1 MTIEELLISLA
12 KERPNGVSFD
22 VTAMRLLKQKIPLED
37 SQVDDLKAEMFQIE
51 DGRWFSRVMIA
62 NDETRL
68 AFEEQAS
75 AWLAKHGYFSVDR
88 LFECFGCVF
97 RHISTTEDCAAF
109 LRHLGFL
116 VVLWGKG
123 GYFCSQPSPDL
134 EESLMAT
141 SKTVAERLE
150 EAGGTWALHEI
161 EEALP
166 HLTVEA
172 LENIREQFL
181 PEVHAAEVGGI
192 PCWRNVEAIPLPE
205 NFAEKLTTVVNTL
218 VDLKEKVSVTNL
230 EFALNLCYRKR
241 FREEYDLL
249 DNGSFMRVCAKHYQG
264 GSDVFPNAKKSRT
277 RANDLSVPDKYVRGP
292 NTRFCN
298 LGVSIGTKL
307 IFAKDSN
314 ITCIVKDSFN
324 QVEYAGKAW
333 SISSLASHLL
343 NVSPANGFYHF
354 ICDGERLWARRLRLA
369 REGKLIE
376 VQADETEPLTTELK
390 TKTEIIGSDG
400 HPISLATW
408 KLFKRAGTNP
418 RVVEWARRIESG
430 ESAEQIAHESGH
442 SVSTVNAYIARLHC
456 YFAVCENAVV
466 MQKDGANV

>member
-1 MTIEELLISLA
+1 MTIEKLLISLVR
-12 KERPNGVSFD
+12 ERPNGVSFD

-37 SQVDDLKAEMFQIE
+37 SQVEELKAKMIQLE
-51 DGRWFSRVMIA
+51 DGRWFSLEMISNA
-62 NDETRL
+62 ETRL
-68 AFEEQAS
+68 AFVEHAS
-75 AWLAKHGYFSVDR
+75 DWLTKYSCFSVNR
-88 LFECFGCVF
+88 LFELFVGVF
-97 RHISTTEDCAAF
+97 RNINTPEACAVF
-109 LRHLGFL
+109 LRHLGFM
-116 VVLWGKG
+116 VVFVGKG
-123 GYFCSQPSPDL
+123 GYLCFL
-134 EESLMAT
+134 GTLSLDETLAAT
-141 SKTVAERLE
+141 SKIVSKRLE
-150 EAGGTWALHEI
+150 EAGGTLALHEI

-166 HLTVEA
+166 HLTAEA
-172 LENIREQFL
+172 LETIRKQFL

-192 PCWRNVEAIPLPE
+192 PCWRSVEAIPLPE
-205 NFAEKLTTVVNTL
+205 HFAEKLTNVVNTL
-218 VDLKEKVSVTNL
+218 VELKEKVSIANL
-230 EFALNLCYRKR
+230 EFALNLCYRIR

-249 DNGSFMRVCAKHYQG
+249 DNGAFMRVCAKHYKG
-264 GSDVFPNAKKSRT
+264 GSDVFPNARKSRIL
-277 RANDLSVPDKYVRGP
+277 ANDLSAPDKHVRGP

-307 IFAKDSN
+307 TFAKDSH

-324 QVEYAGKAW
+324 QVEYAGKVW

-354 ICDGERLWARRLRLA
+354 ICDGERLWDRRLRLA
-369 REGKLIE
+369 REGKLSE
-376 VQADETEPLTTELK
+376 VQVNETEPLTTELK